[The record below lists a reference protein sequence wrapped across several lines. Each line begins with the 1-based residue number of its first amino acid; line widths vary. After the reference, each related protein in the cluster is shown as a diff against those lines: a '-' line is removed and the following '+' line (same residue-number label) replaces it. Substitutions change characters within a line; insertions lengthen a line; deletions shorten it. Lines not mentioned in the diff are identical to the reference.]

1 MKIGYPCI
9 NTSIERNTPSTFR
22 LAFYSEN
29 RLIQTV
35 EDNLKHLAKVLK
47 YNVDHDLLFFRISSD
62 IVPFASHPICKFDWD
77 KHFQS
82 EFKEVG
88 DYIKKHHIRISMHPD
103 QFVVINSPS
112 EKIVNSSINELKY
125 HCRVLDCMNL
135 AETAKIQIHVGGA
148 YGNKIDAIDRFVKIY
163 NNDKNTLLDEY
174 IKRRL
179 VIENDDRLYNLSD
192 CLYINQK
199 TDIPI
204 LLDIF
209 HHECFNSGEESLFS
223 ALKKA
228 KSTWKK
234 DKDGIPMVDYSSQN
248 VMDIL
253 YHGMNRRT
261 KKGKHTTAIDQI
273 LFNRFLKET
282 AGLDFDI
289 MLEIKDKE
297 KSALIALELLRK
309 QDEHDC

>member
-9 NTSIERNTPSTFR
+9 NTSIERDTPSTFR

-62 IVPFASHPICKFDWD
+62 LVPFASHPICKFNWHW
-77 KHFQS
+77 HFQS
-82 EFKEVG
+82 EFEEIG
-88 DYIKKHHIRISMHPD
+88 DYIKKHSIRISMHPD

-112 EKIVNSSINELKY
+112 EKIVHSSINELKY

-135 AETAKIQIHVGGA
+135 AETAKIQIHVRGV
-148 YGNKIDAIDRFVKIY
+148 YGNKVDAVDRFVKIY
-163 NNDKNTLLDEY
+163 NNDNNELLDDN

-192 CLYINQK
+192 CIYINQK

-204 LLDIF
+204 LFDSF
-209 HHECFNSGEESLFS
+209 HHECLKPREKSLFS

-228 KSTWKK
+228 TSTWKK

-248 VMDIL
+248 VMDIDC
-253 YHGMNRRT
+253 YSMKRKT
-261 KKGKHTTAIDQI
+261 KKGKHTTTIDQI
-273 LFNRFLKET
+273 LFNRFLNET
-282 AGLDFDI
+282 AGLDFDL

-309 QDEHDC
+309 TRRI

>member
-62 IVPFASHPICKFDWD
+62 IVPFASHPVCKFEWD

-135 AETAKIQIHVGGA
+135 AGTAKIQIHVGGV

-163 NNDKNTLLDEY
+163 NNDNNTLLDEY

-204 LLDIF
+204 LLDNF

-261 KKGKHTTAIDQI
+261 KKGKHTTAVDQV

-309 QDEHDC
+309 QSKHDC

>member
-1 MKIGYPCI
+1 
-9 NTSIERNTPSTFR
+9 
-22 LAFYSEN
+22 
-29 RLIQTV
+29 
-35 EDNLKHLAKVLK
+35 
-47 YNVDHDLLFFRISSD
+47 
-62 IVPFASHPICKFDWD
+62 
-77 KHFQS
+77 
-82 EFKEVG
+82 
-88 DYIKKHHIRISMHPD
+88 
-103 QFVVINSPS
+103 
-112 EKIVNSSINELKY
+112 
-125 HCRVLDCMNL
+125 LD
-135 AETAKIQIHVGGA
+135 T
-148 YGNKIDAIDRFVKIY
+148 
-163 NNDKNTLLDEY
+163 
-174 IKRRL
+174 
-179 VIENDDRLYNLSD
+179 
-192 CLYINQK
+192 
-199 TDIPI
+199 
-204 LLDIF
+204 F
-209 HHECFNSGEESLFS
+209 HHECFNSGEESLVS

>member
-77 KHFQS
+77 KQFQS